1 MGRVPRL
8 VAFDLDGTLIDS
20 QRDLAESA
28 SQVVE
33 ERGGRP
39 LAVEEVARMVGE
51 GAALLV
57 QRALAAGGLAP
68 DPAVLPR
75 FLEVYGE
82 RLLNHTTLYPGMRE
96 AVETARRGGARV
108 TVLTNKPLAPSER
121 ILDALDVRH
130 LFDDVVGGDGPHGR
144 KPDPAGLLAMMTEAG
159 AGPAET
165 LLVGDTAFDHETA
178 RRAGAR
184 CCLVSFGY
192 SPHGVPQER
201 LTAHDW
207 PAADAAAVC
216 ALVARF
222 TAA

>member
-1 MGRVPRL
+1 VGRVSRL

-20 QRDLAESA
+20 QRDLAESV

-39 LAVEEVARMVGE
+39 LTLDEVARMIGE

-57 QRALAAGGLAP
+57 QRALDAGGLAP
-68 DPAVLPR
+68 DPAALPR
-75 FLEVYGE
+75 FLEVYGG

-108 TVLTNKPLAPSER
+108 TVLTNKPLAPAER
-121 ILDALDVRH
+121 ILAALDIRH

-144 KPDPAGLLAMMTEAG
+144 KPDPAGLLAMMAEAG
-159 AGPAET
+159 ASPQDT
-165 LLVGDTAFDHETA
+165 LLVGDTAFDHQTA
-178 RRAGAR
+178 RGAGAR

-192 SPHGVPQER
+192 SPHGVPREA
-201 LTAHDW
+201 LTAEDW
-207 PAADAAAVC
+207 QAADAADVC
-216 ALVARF
+216 ALIARF
-222 TAA
+222 TAG

>member
-1 MGRVPRL
+1 VGRVPRL

-20 QRDLAESA
+20 KRDLAESVT
-28 SQVVE
+28 QMVE
-33 ERGGRP
+33 ERGGRA
-39 LAVEEVARMVGE
+39 LSVTEVAAMIGE

-57 QRALAAGGLAP
+57 QRALAASGLPP
-68 DPAVLPR
+68 DPSALPR
-75 FLEVYGE
+75 FLDVYGS

-121 ILDALDVRH
+121 ILAALEIRH

-144 KPDPAGLLAMMTEAG
+144 KPDPAGLLAMMADAG
-159 AGPAET
+159 AGPAAT

-192 SPHGVPQER
+192 SPHGVPPER
-201 LTAHDW
+201 LTADDW
-207 PAADAAAVC
+207 PAADAAAVS
-216 ALVARF
+216 ALIARF

>member
-20 QRDLAESA
+20 KRDLAESVT
-28 SQVVE
+28 QMVE
-33 ERGGRP
+33 ERGGRA
-39 LAVEEVARMVGE
+39 LSVTEVAAMIGE

-57 QRALAAGGLAP
+57 QRALAAGGLPP
-68 DPAVLPR
+68 DPSVLPR
-75 FLEVYGE
+75 FLEIYGA

-96 AVETARRGGARV
+96 AVEAARHGGARV

-121 ILDALDVRH
+121 ILDALEIRH
-130 LFDDVVGGDGPHGR
+130 LFDAVVGGDGPHGR
-144 KPDPAGLLAMMTEAG
+144 KPGPAGLLAMMADAG

-178 RRAGAR
+178 RRAGAQ

-192 SPHGVPQER
+192 SPHGVPPER
-201 LTAHDW
+201 LTADDW
-207 PAADAAAVC
+207 PAADAAAVT
-216 ALVARF
+216 ALIARF